1 MSSLFVR
8 SYDAAILSVG
18 GRGVLRGVSFS
29 MGICESIV
37 EVVAVDLGLAYCRI
51 PPKQRVGDLLAVASG
66 DRRMTC
72 PSRPSPSA
80 S

>member
-8 SYDAAILSVG
+8 SYDAAILWREGSTE
-18 GRGVLRGVSFS
+18 RGKVSFS

-37 EVVAVDLGLAYCRI
+37 EVAAVDLGLAYCRI

-72 PSRPSPSA
+72 PSRPVSA